1 MCLLV
6 SFAIK
11 IPSKIMHAHLHIHN
25 VPKRFSIFFEKLINH
40 VTIHIKHL
48 NIFPL
53 KKTKRKIN
61 KLNSNLLLL
70 QKNADTKKTT
80 RIKTKQICSIYENK
94 KQMTKSHRTINK
106 TDTTLEQKKIEH
118 TGNFPQYLYYIIYT
132 TFSRRRNLAFLVARS
147 SFF

>member
-1 MCLLV
+1 MLHNFKMLFSIFQLKSNMTGNYFKRLNDFVKILIQLNWIFMCLLV

-11 IPSKIMHAHLHIHN
+11 ITSKIMHAHLHIHN
-25 VPKRFSIFFEKLINH
+25 VPKRFSIFFEKSINH

-94 KQMTKSHRTINK
+94 KQMTKI
-106 TDTTLEQKKIEH
+106 
-118 TGNFPQYLYYIIYT
+118 
-132 TFSRRRNLAFLVARS
+132 S
-147 SFF
+147 SNNQ